1 MQAPLQQWGRTP
13 GFEFRRVAIV
23 GTGLIGASFA
33 LAIRKAGF
41 AGEIVGVSSPPA
53 IADALA
59 CGAIDREVGLEAAAA
74 ESDLIYLARPIA
86 RILDTLPLLEPW
98 IRPDAL
104 VTDAGSTKAAIVAA
118 ARPLRR
124 VRFLGGHPMA
134 GKERSGAAEADPDLF
149 VGRTYVLTP
158 VEPLQLETPPA
169 RELLYWI
176 GRTGAVPTILEPERH
191 DLIVAFTS
199 HLAQLAS
206 TALAVTVG
214 TELESP
220 ADLAISGPGL
230 ADTTRL
236 ASSPFEIWKDILDT
250 NREPIERAL
259 AAYINTI
266 SNLKDNLGTPEVA
279 RVFAAAARATARL
292 PRRPRT
298 QTQGPD

>member
-1 MQAPLQQWGRTP
+1 MRWRAARS
-13 GFEFRRVAIV
+13 
-23 GTGLIGASFA
+23 TGG
-33 LAIRKAGF
+33 
-41 AGEIVGVSSPPA
+41 
-53 IADALA
+53 
-59 CGAIDREVGLEAAAA
+59 VGLETAAA

-86 RILDTLPLLEPW
+86 RILETLPLLEPW

-118 ARPLRR
+118 ARPLKR

-149 VGRTYVLTP
+149 MGRTYVLTP
-158 VEPLQLETPPA
+158 LDPPELEAPPA

-176 GRTGAVPTILEPERH
+176 ERIGAVPTILGPERH

-250 NREPIERAL
+250 NRAPIERAL
-259 AAYINTI
+259 VAYIN
-266 SNLKDNLGTPEVA
+266 NLNHLQQGLGTPEVA
-279 RVFAAAARATARL
+279 RTFDAAARAAARL
-292 PRRPRT
+292 PRRPRGEP
-298 QTQGPD
+298 QGTS